1 MAIDKT
7 ITKIL
12 NKLFEKGDVSEKA
25 IMSLSLEDICKIECY
40 APAEIEALIRLKE
53 AVKSNKVISYLSGG
67 DKDEAT

>member
-1 MAIDKT
+1 MAINKT
-7 ITKIL
+7 IIKIL
-12 NKLFEKGDVSEKA
+12 NKLSEKGYVSEKA
-25 IMSLSLEDICKIECY
+25 IMNLSLEDICKIECY

>member
-12 NKLFEKGDVSEKA
+12 NKLFEKGYVSEKA

-40 APAEIEALIRLKE
+40 EPDEIEALIRLKE
-53 AVKSNKVISYLSGG
+53 AVKSNQVISYLSGG

>member
-12 NKLFEKGDVSEKA
+12 NKLFEKA

>member
-12 NKLFEKGDVSEKA
+12 NKLFEKGYVSEKA
-25 IMSLSLEDICKIECY
+25 IMSLSLEDICK
-40 APAEIEALIRLKE
+40 IEALIRLKE